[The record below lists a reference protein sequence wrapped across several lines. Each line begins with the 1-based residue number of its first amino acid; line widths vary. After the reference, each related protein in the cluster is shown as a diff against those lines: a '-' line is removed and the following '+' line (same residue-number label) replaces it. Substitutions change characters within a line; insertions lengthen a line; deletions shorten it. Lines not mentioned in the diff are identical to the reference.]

1 MSITEKLDNAL
12 IQVETLLSQA
22 DNDIH
27 RLDQALPSQ
36 RLNFQNEIKSKLDEI
51 NSKIAKITN
60 DSKSIPPTSRQYYTD
75 EISSLSTRLNNL
87 RSDLRRKETLAS
99 NDKSIKQANQ
109 LQTNINK
116 QQGITEN
123 LDEAIRLGID
133 AVTTG
138 NATMS
143 TLHDDKIRLQ
153 HIDSNVVNIHQEAIS
168 GTERARRMVRRACFN
183 NFIIWTVVV
192 LLVAL
197 LGFSLYWKLR
207 K

>member
-109 LQTNINK
+109 LQANINK

-123 LDEAIRLGID
+123 LDEAIRLGIV

-138 NATMS
+138 NATM
-143 TLHDDKIRLQ
+143 
-153 HIDSNVVNIHQEAIS
+153 
-168 GTERARRMVRRACFN
+168 
-183 NFIIWTVVV
+183 
-192 LLVAL
+192 
-197 LGFSLYWKLR
+197 
-207 K
+207 